1 MLHSII
7 CDLWAVS
14 LIHYNAV
21 FIVLRQDMP
30 ALLWP
35 HLLLLL
41 HVWLN
46 YPLLTAVGGWSHDLI
61 ADTCSGT
68 PRISHNGF
76 SEGDEIGPRRYA
88 ISICWLIVFYALHH
102 YLAMSPTHHC
112 CSHTHVHRRR
122 RALIRIVRACARQL
136 ECRESVQLLVPWFR
150 AIGFRTNLYDALT
163 KTLLAPVVT
172 AKNPYMCMHH
182 SKHVHF
188 VDQLDAL
195 DIHQHARIHHA
206 CDH

>member
-1 MLHSII
+1 MLSSSYCARICLPSCGHTFSCCSTYDSTIHSLL
-7 CDLWAVS
+7 LWAAEAMIWS
-14 LIHYNAV
+14 LILALA
-21 FIVLRQDMP
+21 LREYLTMDSLKETKLDRGDM
-30 ALLWP
+30 L
-35 HLLLLL
+35 
-41 HVWLN
+41 
-46 YPLLTAVGGWSHDLI
+46 SRF
-61 ADTCSGT
+61 ADSL
-68 PRISHNGF
+68 F
-76 SEGDEIGPRRYA
+76 
-88 ISICWLIVFYALHH
+88 FYALHH

-136 ECRESVQLLVPWFR
+136 ECRGSVQLLVPWFR